1 MRLLCP
7 FCQKAI
13 SVPDSEAGRAV
24 NCPECGQQFA
34 APQLY
39 TPSPAAFETVS
50 SAKAAPVPPPVHE
63 TYVTAPTAAS
73 DLKPVSLDRGMFGYA
88 HMRSI
93 PLDPRV
99 IRFIPAAALTLVFLL
114 TFFKWDG
121 MYPAG
126 YAAYTQNAWQCL
138 FASISN
144 DPVAEEELKMLA
156 ELEKIIHSSWWLLF
170 FLLLLFPA
178 LALAWAGP
186 IVDLVKIKLP
196 PSIEPHWKYRPAAL
210 GVLVVMM
217 LLFFMAQWASGLGLQ
232 RAVDARIDEMY
243 AAEKE
248 KAKTPE
254 AEQRLEMKV
263 AIAKGGSL
271 VRTTPWMRL
280 TFLLQLLA
288 ALAVVAEAGLALR
301 GDKPAPRAAVMW

>member
-7 FCQKAI
+7 FCQKTI

-39 TPSPAAFETVS
+39 TPSPATLETVS
-50 SAKAAPVPPPVHE
+50 SAKPAPVPPAVPE
-63 TYVTAPTAAS
+63 TYLVPSTAAS
-73 DLKPVSLDRGMFGYA
+73 DLNPVSLDRGMFGYA
-88 HMRSI
+88 HSGSI

-99 IRFIPAAALTLVFLL
+99 IRFIPAAALTLVYFL

-144 DPVAEEELKMLA
+144 DPVAEEEFKKLA
-156 ELEKIIHSSWWLLF
+156 ELEKNIHSSWWLF
-170 FLLLLFPA
+170 FYLVLLFPA

-186 IVDLVKIKLP
+186 IVDLAKIKLP
-196 PSIEPHWKYRPAAL
+196 SGVESVWKYRAAAL
-210 GVLVVMM
+210 GILVILM

-232 RAVDARIDEMY
+232 RAVDSQIEDEY

-254 AEQRLEMKV
+254 ALQRWEMK
-263 AIAKGGSL
+263 IAKAKGEWM

-280 TFLLQLLA
+280 TFLLQLLT
-288 ALAVVAEAGLALR
+288 ALAVVAEAGLTLR
-301 GDKPAPRAAVMW
+301 GTKPAPRVAVMW